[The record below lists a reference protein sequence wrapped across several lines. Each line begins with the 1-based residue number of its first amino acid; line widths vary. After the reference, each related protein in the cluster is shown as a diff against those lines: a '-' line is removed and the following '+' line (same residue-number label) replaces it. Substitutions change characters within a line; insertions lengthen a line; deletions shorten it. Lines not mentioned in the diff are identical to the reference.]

1 MDEIRT
7 YTARLIWFSADT
19 QDSEGNIISGA
30 RNETLDFK
38 CSRGTSTASTKLTSS
53 NFENQASFKLGAD
66 IIEGLDLS
74 LDYKVI
80 FEGVEHNVIK
90 ILNRKLILDMLIYV
104 K

>member
-1 MDEIRT
+1 MNEIRE

-30 RNETLDFK
+30 RNETLEFS
-38 CSRGTSTASTKLTSS
+38 CSRGTSVASTRLTNS

-66 IIEGLDLS
+66 IIEDLDIS
-74 LDYKVI
+74 LNYKVI
-80 FEGVEHNVIK
+80 FEGSEYNVIK
-90 ILNRKLILDMLIYV
+90 ISNRKLIDDMLIYV